1 MNTEYPPVETIVPYG
16 SGYDKPRAVFRG
28 PSDVV
33 KQNVAEYFGVDVQ
46 ATVVKTV
53 IFAALAAHDLLGQY
67 LVKPTPNT
75 KQEELPK
82 TEPDNTQGP
91 RDSEPG
97 GGAADKPKRSGTGR
111 RSKAVKDIE
120 EKIKTAGLVNLDAVR
135 NVWTEH
141 HESQVWKDNKD
152 HFEKLMVEVK
162 TEKGW

>member
-1 MNTEYPPVETIVPYG
+1 VSTEYPPVETIVPYG

-28 PSDVV
+28 PPDVV

-46 ATVVKTV
+46 PTVVKTV

-82 TEPDNTQGP
+82 AEDKPA
-91 RDSEPG
+91 E
-97 GGAADKPKRSGTGR
+97 DKPKRSGTGR